1 MEKKLLKRNVSQIYL
16 TLVPFLAAIFG
27 LAVGYISYKIYL
39 PIWIINFCLMVIT
52 AWALGAHVIKT
63 KDVEKKRHVVCA
75 SFLII
80 PWLLISMFF
89 GLGAPPF
96 GNPTEWVATATEQ
109 QVRYFFLLISG
120 VFIAFGFAVLREKL
134 KTTSGNF
141 YSLLGFTAIMIAIP
155 MFFID
160 ITFWGFY
167 FSELYKNMAASSL
180 EKMPEW
186 SLPIL
191 NLFSFIHM
199 VVVALIYMGT
209 AAFAA
214 SLKTVKWFKPTASNI
229 YILISLLGLILN
241 VLPPSSPEPFATAS
255 YIVSIP
261 AIPFIMPYLIGINLL
276 RQAGNS

>member
-1 MEKKLLKRNVSQIYL
+1 MLFRS
-16 TLVPFLAAIFG
+16 
-27 LAVGYISYKIYL
+27 
-39 PIWIINFCLMVIT
+39 
-52 AWALGAHVIKT
+52 
-63 KDVEKKRHVVCA
+63 
-75 SFLII
+75 
-80 PWLLISMFF
+80 
-89 GLGAPPF
+89 
-96 GNPTEWVATATEQ
+96 
-109 QVRYFFLLISG
+109 
-120 VFIAFGFAVLREKL
+120 VLREKL

-141 YSLLGFTAIMIAIP
+141 YSLIGFTAIMIAIP